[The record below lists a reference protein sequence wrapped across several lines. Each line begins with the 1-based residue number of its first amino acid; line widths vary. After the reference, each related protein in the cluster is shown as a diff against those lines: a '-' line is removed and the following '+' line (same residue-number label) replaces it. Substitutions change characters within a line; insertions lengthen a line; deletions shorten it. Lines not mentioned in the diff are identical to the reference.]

1 MQILKH
7 NNLKLLHG
15 GVLSVAR
22 LVRAVRLDSGS
33 EMEHWAR
40 LDLCPW
46 GKRRVCISKCDLLL
60 KISVHSSYKMI
71 CATKPW
77 IITTI
82 TLSFVCLS
90 KPEYDDSDEDLV
102 VPCCWSLQEDFDNAA
117 AADRRSY
124 CLLTICL
131 DSHHCCIELH
141 CMYSGAL
148 TPMKTHLASLLI
160 WARTI
165 WKRTLWLEFKNFGI
179 KCGDTFAPL
188 TIDSCLVNS

>member
-1 MQILKH
+1 M
-7 NNLKLLHG
+7 G
-15 GVLSVAR
+15 ECWVLPGSCVQSDWTQGQR
-22 LVRAVRLDSGS
+22 WSTELV
-33 EMEHWAR
+33 W
-40 LDLCPW
+40 
-46 GKRRVCISKCDLLL
+46 
-60 KISVHSSYKMI
+60 ISVHEEKEECAFQSAIWFYRYLFIVLTKCFEFSLSDSMI
-71 CATKPW
+71 CATKSW

-131 DSHHCCIELH
+131 DSHHWIELH
-141 CMYSGAL
+141 CVYSEAL
-148 TPMKTHLASLLI
+148 TPMKTHLAVLLI

-179 KCGDTFAPL
+179 KFGDTFAPL